1 MKNILLI
8 LSVFL
13 AGNRLLAQGENP
25 QGTTNVLSTESIN
38 FITEEE
44 YQQAKVNGTLVGN
57 EVVLS
62 PGMVDPDDYKGDVYV
77 SHFSPEKAT
86 GCSGYFPPP
95 GPSLSSTSVDDGWA
109 SASPFT
115 LPFNFC
121 FYGSNYNQVWMNNNG
136 NISFGNG
143 ISTFSS
149 AAFPSIGNKMIAA
162 FWADFYLT
170 SGGTMHATI
179 TPTAAIFNWVNM
191 GYFNNMSDKK
201 NTCQIVITNGLDPL
215 VIEGNTAIHFADM
228 QWTTG
233 SASSGIG
240 GFGGIPATV
249 GANSGNGTDYIQIGR
264 FDHAGTDYDGPT
276 GANDGV
282 SWLDNKS
289 FYFDFCAT
297 GNIAP
302 IALQTAYCDT
312 LQVCSSGTT
321 QIVFPFSSPENN
333 QLTHVYVDS
342 TTLLNYTTQDS
353 IVAVNGSLTVNINGA
368 LETLGVH
375 TLTISAVDNYVTSDT
390 TTITYY
396 IEVVDGSSFFTPAPV
411 INYSPGCVPVAFGVS
426 GTWDSYL
433 WQETGS
439 GTNGSNTGSTYVIDN
454 PHNGNLSL
462 TLTSAGCSYTI
473 DTFIVVNPQPT
484 FNFAGQFDYC
494 SNEFFTQLA
503 LSDSALLS
511 SVTWEDVAAPGIEI
525 SNNFNISLVGGQYV
539 VEIFDNTGECSN
551 DTTITISMI
560 PSPIIFIDT
569 FACDFAFQVSGTF
582 SSGGGIWSSL
592 DPEISFNNPLLEN
605 PVISSSAVG
614 TYTVSY
620 TDNVCNETMQRTI
633 DFIPYPTIFND
644 TLICTNTF
652 DVVNVT
658 AWNDQV
664 TWAATG
670 PGTISFSPDDAT
682 MLASVTF
689 GSPGTYNLVMMDKKC
704 LNSVNADV
712 TVAVQPQVVADNFA
726 CNNQFAVTGTVAQAG
741 GQWSS
746 SDAEISFSNANSLNP
761 TVSTTT
767 PGVYTVYFTD
777 AVCSAVDSVTIDFIA
792 NPTVSVIDSVTCSG
806 TPVTLTAIGSASVD
820 DYLWNTGTTFPGI
833 IAEGEGD
840 YIVTVSNECGTDAD
854 TATIVWIPCTFEIPN
869 VVVLSSTE
877 GNEALFI
884 DFNGISEMDLTI
896 TNRWGQT
903 VFHTTDPNNVWR
915 GMDGGNLLSEG
926 IYSYVLQLTLVN
938 GETMTKQGFINLY
951 H

>member
-1 MKNILLI
+1 MRNFLLLLTLLI
-8 LSVFL
+8 SSSQLF
-13 AGNRLLAQGENP
+13 AQGQNP
-25 QGTTNVLSTESIN
+25 TGAANVISPESIN

-44 YQQAKVNGTLVGN
+44 YQQAKANGTLVGN

-62 PGMVDPDDYKGDVYV
+62 TGMVDPDDYKGDVYV

-121 FYGSNYNQVWMNNNG
+121 FYGNTYNQVWMNNNG
-136 NISFGNG
+136 NISFQNG

-149 AAFPSIGNKMIAA
+149 SAFPSVGNRMIAA

-170 SGGTMHATI
+170 NGGTMHATI

-191 GYFNNMSDKK
+191 GYFNNQSDKK
-201 NTCQIVITNGLDPL
+201 NTCQIVITDGLDPL

-233 SASSGIG
+233 SASSGVG
-240 GFGGIPATV
+240 GFGGVPATV

-264 FDHAGTDYDGPT
+264 FDHAGIDYDGPT
-276 GANDGV
+276 GLNDGV

-353 IVAVNGSLTVNINGA
+353 IVALSGSITVNIDGSM
-368 LETLGVH
+368 ETLGVH
-375 TLTISAVDNYVTSDT
+375 TLTISAVDNYATPDT

-396 IEVVDGSSFFTPAPV
+396 IEVVDGSSFFNPAPV
-411 INYSPGCVPVAFGVS
+411 INYNPGCMPVSFGVT

-433 WQETGS
+433 WQETGG
-439 GTNGSNTGSTYVIDN
+439 GTNGNNNGATYVIDN

-462 TLTSAGCSYTI
+462 TLTSGGCSYTI

-503 LSDSALLS
+503 LSDSAVLS
-511 SVTWEDVAAPGIEI
+511 SVNWYNSSNPGIAI
-525 SNNFNISLVGGQYV
+525 SNNFNVSLVGGQYV

-560 PSPIIFIDT
+560 PSPMIFIDT

-582 SSGGGIWSSL
+582 SSGGGIWSSTF
-592 DPEISFNNPLLEN
+592 PEISFNDPTLEN
-605 PVISSSAVG
+605 PLITSSAVG

-620 TDNVCNETMQRTI
+620 TDNVCNETLQRDI
-633 DFIPYPTIFND
+633 EFIPYPTIFND
-644 TLICTNTF
+644 TLICSNTF

-658 AWNDQV
+658 AYNSQV
-664 TWAATG
+664 TWDATG
-670 PGTISFSPDDAT
+670 PGSINFSPDDAT

-689 GSPGTYNLVMMDKKC
+689 GSPGTYNLVMTDKKC
-704 LNSVNADV
+704 LNSVDANV
-712 TVAVQPQVVADNFA
+712 TVAVQPQIVADNYA
-726 CNNQFAVTGTVAQAG
+726 CNSQFMVTGTVAQGG
-741 GQWSS
+741 GQWTSN
-746 SDAEISFSNANSLNP
+746 DPEISFSNANSLNP
-761 TVSTTT
+761 TITSSAS
-767 PGVYTVYFTD
+767 GEFTVYFTD
-777 AVCSAVDSVTIDFIA
+777 AVCSVTDTLTIDFIA
-792 NPTVSVIDSVTCSG
+792 DPTVFVIDSVTCSG
-806 TPVTLTAIGSASVD
+806 TPVALTAYGSASVD
-820 DYLWNTGTTFPGI
+820 DYLWNTGTTSPSI
-833 IAEGEGD
+833 LAEIDGD
-840 YIVTVSNECGTDAD
+840 YIVVVSNECGIDAD
-854 TATIVWIPCTFEIPN
+854 TATITWMPCNINIPN
-869 VVVLSSTE
+869 VIVLSSTQ
-877 GNEALFI
+877 GNEALYI
-884 DFNGISEMDLTI
+884 DFDGVAEFDLTI

-903 VFHTTDPNNVWR
+903 VFHTTDPHDYWR
-915 GMDGGNLLSEG
+915 GMDAGSLLNEG
-926 IYSYVLQLTLVN
+926 VYSYVLELTLIN
-938 GETMTKQGFINLY
+938 GESMTKQGFINLY